1 MKIYE
6 LLDLIDS
13 WAPFA
18 TQESWDNSGLI
29 TGDANDDINKALLC
43 LDCTLQVVEEA
54 VANFCNVIICH
65 HPPVFTPLKVF
76 TAANPLS
83 GVVVKAIRH
92 NVAILALHTNLDN
105 AAGGVSHEIGLRLG
119 LKEMEVLQPLN
130 GSMLKI
136 QTFCPAAQAGFV
148 RNALFKAGAGELGR
162 YTSCSFNSR
171 GTGTFTPGESS
182 EPFAGERGKFHE
194 EQEIKIECILP
205 SWTMGRVVK
214 ALLRSH
220 PYEVPAYDLIPL
232 VNEWTANGAGISGL
246 LELPMDSGDFL
257 DFLAS
262 RMKARVVRHTGYSS
276 SINRVACCG
285 GSGSFLLE
293 PAVAA
298 RCDVMVTAD
307 VKYHQFVDYANRLM
321 VADIG
326 HYESEQFTP
335 ELIHK
340 KLTENLITFALLL
353 SKVNTNPINYSYY
366 GNNG

>member
-1 MKIYE
+1 MKICE
-6 LLDLIDS
+6 LLELIDS

-18 TQESWDNSGLI
+18 TQESWDNCGLI
-29 TGDANDDINKALLC
+29 TGDANEEINKALLC
-43 LDCTLQVVEEA
+43 LDCTSQVVEEA
-54 VANFCNVIICH
+54 VANSCDMIICH

-76 TAANPLS
+76 TAANPLAS
-83 GVVVKAIRH
+83 VVVDAIRH
-92 NVAILALHTNLDN
+92 NVAILALHTNLDH

-119 LKEMEVLQPLN
+119 LKEIKVLQPLK

-136 QTFCPAAQAGFV
+136 QTFCPAAQAGSV
-148 RNALFKAGAGELGR
+148 RDALFEAGAGELGS
-162 YTSCSFNSR
+162 YTSCSFISH

-205 SWTMGRVVK
+205 SWKKGRVVK
-214 ALLRSH
+214 ALLLSH

-232 VNEWTANGAGISGL
+232 VNEWPGNGAGISGL
-246 LELPMDSGDFL
+246 LELPMDSGDFV

-262 RMKARVVRHTGYSS
+262 RMKARVVRHTRYSG
-276 SINRVACCG
+276 IIHRVACCG

-293 PAVAA
+293 TAVAA
-298 RCDVMVTAD
+298 RCDVIVTAD
-307 VKYHQFVDYANRLM
+307 VKYHQFMDYASQLM

-340 KLTENLITFALLL
+340 KLTKKFITFALLL